1 MTKEEFVKNCCSLGY
16 CTKITAEAY
25 CRDKEELTDDDYI
38 EVYRLGEKIERKLAR
53 DGTHSYGRNGARTTK
68 RYLMDGGSEGNR

>member
-1 MTKEEFVKNCCSLGY
+1 MTKEEFIKNCCSLGY

-53 DGTHSYGRNGARTTK
+53 DGTKSYGRHGGRTTK
-68 RYLMDGGSEGNR
+68 HYYKDGEEEANR

>member
-25 CRDKEELTDDDYI
+25 CRDKAELTDDDYI
-38 EVYRLGEKIERKLAR
+38 EVYRLGEKIERKLFG
-53 DGTHSYGRNGARTTK
+53 DGTHSYGMFGARTTK
-68 RYLMDGGSEGNR
+68 HYYKDGGSEGNR

>member
-25 CRDKEELTDDDYI
+25 VRDKEVLTDDDYI
-38 EVYRLGEKIERKLAR
+38 EVYRLAEKIEKKLYR
-53 DGTHSYGRNGARTTK
+53 DGTQSYGRNGARTTK
-68 RYLMDGGSEGNR
+68 HYFKDGGSEGNR